1 MISITSNKRMF
12 KLLLSFN
19 DQTFKSEVR
28 HVRNEMMNDQKADNK
43 TVKPT
48 FHQFIC
54 AYLYV
59 NTQK

>member
-1 MISITSNKRMF
+1 MNSITSYRNTF
-12 KLLLSFN
+12 KLILSFN